1 MDNNGNN
8 VKSPKKQL
16 FNYLINYLTENR
28 NRNRRT
34 TTVRLNPEVLEEF
47 RRIAYLRFSLHNF
60 KNSNVLIEGL
70 LAYFNSVFKVENVIQ
85 TTLFYKP
92 TIIQQQQ
99 TINIGLKIQVKMVK
113 QDLENILESLEQ
125 ERGDPYFYMQK
136 LRKTIERAS
145 KLYNST
151 RDPQLKILLERAEN
165 WI

>member
-125 ERGDPYFYMQK
+125 KRGDPYFYMQK

-151 RDPQLKILLERAEN
+151 RDPQLKILLEQAEN